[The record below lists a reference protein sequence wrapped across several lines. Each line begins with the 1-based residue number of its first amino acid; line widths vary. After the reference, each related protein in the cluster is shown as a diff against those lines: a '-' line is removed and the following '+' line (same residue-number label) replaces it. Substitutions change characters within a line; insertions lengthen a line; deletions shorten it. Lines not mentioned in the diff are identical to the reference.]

1 MCYKWAKFRFP
12 NQQNSIIAIIY
23 LEKRK
28 AQQERNCMENGSKK
42 WYFGPRLN
50 IGVFSSI
57 SLKHTHTKYYYAH
70 RLWNRSCPFFSLF
83 EQTKQT
89 KQKNMRI
96 KQLLSVPKKKK
107 K

>member
-12 NQQNSIIAIIY
+12 NQQNSIIAIIC
-23 LEKRK
+23 LEKIK
-28 AQQERNCMENGSKK
+28 AQQEKNCKENGTKK
-42 WYFGPRLN
+42 WYFGLRLN

-57 SLKHTHTKYYYAH
+57 SLKHTHTPNIIMH
-70 RLWNRSCPFFSLF
+70 RLWNLVRVLSFLCSN
-83 EQTKQT
+83 KQN
-89 KQKNMRI
+89 KQKNIRI